1 MAKTAAKNTA
11 KAGGEAKAAHP
22 SGYPERVAAAVAVF
36 NKICPDPKQKLAF
49 VAEVLETDGPAN
61 MGWPLAQL
69 EEIMRL
75 ITPSPSHP
83 DEAKAYFR
91 ANLDK
96 IGRCDS
102 TEDVVVLFGS
112 DQTALDEFCVS
123 YLTFK
128 QSFDF
133 PDGERDKLVKNQNAI
148 AKLVVEFVEGQGR

>member
-1 MAKTAAKNTA
+1 MAKTAGKS
-11 KAGGEAKAAHP
+11 AKAAEKTIKP
-22 SGYPERVAAAVAVF
+22 EGYPERVARAVAAF

-49 VAEVLETDGPAN
+49 VGEVLETDGPAN
-61 MGWPLAQL
+61 MSWPLDDL
-69 EEIMRL
+69 EAIMRL
-75 ITPSPSHP
+75 LTPTSDHP
-83 DEAKAYFR
+83 EEAKAYFR

-112 DQTALDEFCVS
+112 DPVTLDEFCVS

-133 PDGERDKLVKNQNAI
+133 PDSERDKLVKNQNAI
-148 AKLVVEFVEGQGR
+148 AKLVVEFVEGQGH